1 LYLGRTTRPPQA
13 CANPGAGLKHF
24 LAPCQAMPAA
34 PAPITIQ
41 SSTMDDLTLR
51 FAPPGA
57 SKYTPKNPD
66 LLDCDQVAYE
76 LGFSKRTLERALAAP
91 GSKVPRPFQ
100 RGPGKKRLWMRSDVV
115 AYRTAMAFLSRTPR

>member
-1 LYLGRTTRPPQA
+1 MED
-13 CANPGAGLKHF
+13 N
-24 LAPCQAMPAA
+24 
-34 PAPITIQ
+34 
-41 SSTMDDLTLR
+41 LTL
-51 FAPPGA
+51 FAPPVA
-57 SKYTPKNPD
+57 SRYAPKNPD

-76 LGFSKRTLERALAAP
+76 LGVSRRTLERALIAP